1 MSALLD
7 VAPRRPQVLVVDDQP
22 TIRSIVQRVLAEDGY
37 EVLEAESGEA
47 ALGLTAELRA
57 PVDLII
63 LDLEMPGMRGDEL
76 AARLLAIQP
85 RVPLL
90 FISGTGSDGDA
101 DGLASPLLSKP
112 FTIEA
117 LKQSVRALVAP
128 GE

>member
-7 VAPRRPQVLVVDDQP
+7 VAQRRPRVLVVDDQP
-22 TIRSIVQRVLAEDGY
+22 AIRSIVQRALAEDGY
-37 EVLEAESGEA
+37 EVLEADGGEA
-47 ALGLTAELRA
+47 ALELAAELLA

-63 LDLEMPGMRGDEL
+63 LDIEMPGMRGDEL

-85 RVPLL
+85 RVPVL
-90 FISGTGSDGDA
+90 FISGTDDGDNA

-117 LKQSVRALVAP
+117 LRQAVRALVPA
-128 GE
+128 E